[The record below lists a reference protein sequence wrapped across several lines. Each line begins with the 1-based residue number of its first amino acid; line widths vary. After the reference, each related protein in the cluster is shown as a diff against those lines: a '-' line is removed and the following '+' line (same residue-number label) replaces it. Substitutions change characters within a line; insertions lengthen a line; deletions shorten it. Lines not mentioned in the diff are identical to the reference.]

1 MNPEKPGTLFGPRKW
16 LVAIGAFAVVAYNSF
31 GLESDFSAELAFT
44 PIVLPLVIET
54 SPDLRSWARLTN
66 FSVFTSEEQAFFRLR
81 VGP

>member
-1 MNPEKPGTLFGPRKW
+1 MPAVSQTF
-16 LVAIGAFAVVAYNSF
+16 FSVVAYNSL

-44 PIVLPLVIET
+44 PVVLPLVIET

-81 VGP
+81 VGQ